1 VDEEGFGVSQERF
14 GVEPVSTVDLAADY
28 ASRLIA
34 QETHALGGDTDEAM
48 RRVEAKYGVGYWT
61 LWGLRYKRPKAVS
74 ADLFTRLRGAYLAA
88 CERQL
93 ANLQHEI
100 AVERARCG
108 HDVDQ
113 DLVEEAEAL
122 VAKLK
127 ARRAVR

>member
-1 VDEEGFGVSQERF
+1 MDRRRLNVDQKNLELRQ
-14 GVEPVSTVDLAADY
+14 VSTVDLAADY
-28 ASRLIA
+28 AGRLIA

-74 ADLFTRLRGAYLAA
+74 ADLFTRLRGAYLSA

-100 AVERARCG
+100 AIERARCG
-108 HDVDQ
+108 HDLDA
-113 DLVEEAEAL
+113 DLLAEAETL
-122 VAKLK
+122 LAKIK
-127 ARRAVR
+127 TARAR